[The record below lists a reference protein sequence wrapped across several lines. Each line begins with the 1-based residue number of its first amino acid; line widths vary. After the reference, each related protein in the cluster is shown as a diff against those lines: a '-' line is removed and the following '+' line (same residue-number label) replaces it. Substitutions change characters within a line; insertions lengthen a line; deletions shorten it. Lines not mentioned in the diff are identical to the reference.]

1 MSRNEA
7 VSIVS
12 FILSS
17 FGLNNGIQLTT
28 FGLLTDRA
36 SSIYLKVIRLKALAS
51 AIVLSLIRFCVNSAL

>member
-7 VSIVS
+7 VSVVS

-17 FGLNNGIQLTT
+17 FGLNNGIQLAT
-28 FGLLTDRA
+28 FGLLTDRT

-51 AIVLSLIRFCVNSAL
+51 VIVLSLIRFCINSAS